1 MIEPRLYR
9 AAFVPALLAAV
20 LAMFSLGSRPR
31 PLAQG
36 LAADVLFDGRLAQQ
50 SATQIA
56 EENPDRRPGS
66 PGNRAVANIVA
77 QTFEQRGFQVERT
90 RFTHA
95 GRELENVVG
104 VRAGSSRRQLVVV
117 AARDAQVEPDAPGS
131 ASDTAA
137 LLEMA
142 RVFEG
147 RPSSKTLVLA
157 SVDGSTLGE
166 VGALQ
171 LVESLPAPELVD
183 GVIVMSD
190 LGARARR
197 GSPLQAWSN
206 DSLRASIGGQRTVAE
221 SIRRELEI
229 EVGATGSL
237 GQLAR
242 MSFPIGIGPQGVL
255 LEHGYEAVRI
265 SGSGELPPEGPG
277 PVEEIDE
284 DRLGGLGRA
293 ALRTVTAI
301 DQGRRPEHG
310 PDSYVIAGSQVVP
323 GWVLALL
330 AVGLL
335 LPVLVTSIDAFAR
348 ARRRRVP
355 VLPWLR
361 WLGAW
366 VLPFVAAL
374 AGAELLALFGATPEP
389 PPAPVAPQDMPFDG
403 PAAGVLGGVA
413 AIWAIA
419 FFVARRLLVRPDPE
433 LADRTDRG
441 AGVALALVAGWAGFV
456 LWFVNPFA
464 GLMFVLPAHLWLL
477 AVLVEAP
484 VPRRTMVLLGALPA
498 LFVSV
503 YYLFALALNPWE
515 AAWYL
520 LLLVTGHHVGLITA
534 LLACV
539 LLGCFLAALEI
550 AWVRREL
557 PEDEAA
563 EPAPRVYGPGRHAG
577 PGSLGGTG
585 SALRR

>member
-1 MIEPRLYR
+1 VIEPRLYR

-36 LAADVLFDGRLAQQ
+36 LAADVLFDGQLAQQ
-50 SATQIA
+50 SATRIA
-56 EENPDRRPGS
+56 AENPDRRPGS
-66 PGNRAVANIVA
+66 EGNRAVAAQVA
-77 QTFEQRGFQVERT
+77 ETFEQRGFQVERT

-104 VRAGSSRRQLVVV
+104 VRAGGSRRQLVVV
-117 AARDAQVEPDAPGS
+117 AARDSQVEPDAPGS

-137 LLEMA
+137 LLELA

-166 VGALQ
+166 VGTMRLA
-171 LVESLPAPELVD
+171 ESLPEPELVD
-183 GVIVMSD
+183 GVVVMSD
-190 LGARARR
+190 LGARPRR

-206 DSLRASIGGQRTVAE
+206 DSLRANIGQQRTAAD

-229 EVGATGSL
+229 EVGGAGAL

-255 LEHGYEAVRI
+255 LERGYDAVRI

-293 ALRTVTAI
+293 TLRTVTAI
-301 DQGRRPEHG
+301 DQGRRAEHG

-330 AVGLL
+330 AVALL
-335 LPVLVTSIDAFAR
+335 LPVLATSIDSFAR
-348 ARRRRVP
+348 ARRRQVP

-403 PAAGVLGGVA
+403 PAAAVLGGVA
-413 AIWAIA
+413 AIWALA
-419 FFVARRLLVRPDPE
+419 LLLARRLLVRPDPA
-433 LADRTDRG
+433 LADRSDRG
-441 AGVALALVAGWAGFV
+441 AGVLLALVAAWAGFV

-484 VPRRTMVLLGALPA
+484 VPRRTMVALGALPA
-498 LFVSV
+498 LFVSL
-503 YYLFALALNPWE
+503 YYLFALALSPWE

-520 LLLVTGHHVGLITA
+520 LLLVTGHQVGLITA

-539 LLGCFLAALEI
+539 LLGCFLGALEI
-550 AWVRREL
+550 AWARREE
-557 PEDEAA
+557 PDEEPA
-563 EPAPRVYGPGRHAG
+563 EPAQRVYGPGHHAG
-577 PGSLGGTG
+577 PGALGGTG